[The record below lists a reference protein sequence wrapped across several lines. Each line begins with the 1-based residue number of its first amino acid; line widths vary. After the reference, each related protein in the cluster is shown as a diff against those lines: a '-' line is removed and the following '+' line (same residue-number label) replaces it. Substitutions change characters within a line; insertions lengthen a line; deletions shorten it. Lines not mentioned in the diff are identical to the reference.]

1 MPARHSL
8 KKVRDFEI
16 HTLANEF
23 VSIAMAPELGGRI
36 VSLRDRLS
44 RREWLDG
51 WWPAAKRRIWH
62 PTDPA
67 DFATGPGAGI
77 DECLPTVLP
86 CEVGGVALAD
96 HGELWNQALV
106 FDHKLAREGVFAC
119 RWHLKSLPL
128 AFERR
133 ISIDGNQIRLDYRL
147 ENRADAA
154 TPFLWA
160 WHPLF
165 SWKLGDQI
173 LSSEKTCLTTDGTRL
188 PWPEAEPGND
198 LSRASF
204 HPDATPA
211 AKVFLGPLPAGEVSI
226 VAENGASLTLGWP
239 ASLFPYAGIWITRGF
254 WKGLHHWAV
263 EPTNAPVDRL
273 SDLVAPSPVSQL
285 ASREVREWTVTVG
298 LAPRSAR
305 PNPICQGSGGC

>member
-23 VSIAMAPELGGRI
+23 VSISMAPELGGRI
-36 VSLRDRLS
+36 VSMRDRIS

-51 WWPAAKRRIWH
+51 WSPAGKRRIWH

-77 DECLPTVLP
+77 DECLPTVLA
-86 CEVGGVALAD
+86 CELGEAVLAD
-96 HGELWNQALV
+96 HGELWNQQPA
-106 FDHKLAREGVFAC
+106 FARDLAGEGILAC
-119 RWHLKSLPL
+119 QWHLKSLPL

-133 ISIDGNQIRLDYRL
+133 ISIGENQIRLDYRL
-147 ENRADAA
+147 ENRADAV

-165 SWKLGDQI
+165 NWQPGDQI
-173 LSSEKTCLTTDGTRL
+173 RCSETTCLTTDGARL
-188 PWPEAEPGND
+188 PWPEAYPGTD
-198 LSRASF
+198 LSLARF
-204 HPDATPA
+204 QKGTTPA
-211 AKVFLGPLPAGEVSI
+211 AKLFLGPLNVGELSI
-226 VAENGASLTLGWP
+226 VAKNGATLTLGWP
-239 ASLFPYAGIWITRGF
+239 SSWFPYAGIWITRGF
-254 WKGLHHWAV
+254 WKGLHHWAI

-273 SDLVAPSPVSQL
+273 SDIKELSHTSLLAPG
-285 ASREVREWTVTVG
+285 EVREWSLVVG
-298 LAPRSAR
+298 L
-305 PNPICQGSGGC
+305 GGTTENENERRT